1 MILTRN
7 FYLLFTIMVLGISL
21 SACDN
26 ANNANPES
34 ENTINETVLEEATEE
49 ATEEVTE
56 EVTEEA
62 TEEVTEEATEDTP
75 TE

>member
-1 MILTRN
+1 MILIRN

-34 ENTINETVLEEATEE
+34 ENTINETVLEE
-49 ATEEVTE
+49 VTE
-56 EVTEEA
+56 EVTE
-62 TEEVTEEATEDTP
+62 DTP
-75 TE
+75 AE

>member
-1 MILTRN
+1 MILIRN

-49 ATEEVTE
+49 ATE
-56 EVTEEA
+56 
-62 TEEVTEEATEDTP
+62 DTP
-75 TE
+75 AE

>member
-1 MILTRN
+1 MILIRN
-7 FYLLFTIMVLGISL
+7 FYLLFTITVLGISL

-34 ENTINETVLEEATEE
+34 ENTINETVIEEA
-49 ATEEVTE
+49 
-56 EVTEEA
+56 TEEA

-75 TE
+75 AE

>member
-1 MILTRN
+1 MILIRK
-7 FYLLFTIMVLGISL
+7 FYLLFTITVLGISL

-34 ENTINETVLEEATEE
+34 ENTINETVIEEATEE

-62 TEEVTEEATEDTP
+62 TEDTP
-75 TE
+75 AE